1 MLQNVVQ
8 AIDDHDEPSFTAT
21 ISDYHKITPFDKLK
35 SSLLAKAK
43 TVVFEMPQNVNAKA
57 VGNADDD
64 AL

>member
-1 MLQNVVQ
+1 MLRNVIQ
-8 AIDDHDEPSFTAT
+8 AVDDHDEPSFTAT

-43 TVVFEMPQNVNAKA
+43 NIVFEMPQSSTAA
-57 VGNADDD
+57 GNADDD